1 MITNVELIQRLE
13 KVESKLAMASVC
25 NRVLDDP
32 SSEFTLSQEECT
44 EILTT
49 LIMAKHRISEN
60 N

>member
-1 MITNVELIQRLE
+1 MMTNVELIHRLE

-25 NRVLDDP
+25 NRVYDGAD
-32 SSEFTLSQEECT
+32 SEFTLSQEDCT

-49 LIMAKHRISEN
+49 LIMAKHRIGEN